1 MNLKFI
7 KTFLL
12 VAQSGSISRAA
23 EQLHTTLGAVSAR
36 IQNLEDELGT
46 PLFERSGRRLLLT
59 DKARSLMPLA
69 EELVR
74 MADDFE
80 GQAKVPASY
89 EGRVK
94 LGIIDTAAIALLPSF
109 LRELER
115 LYPKVEVDLQ
125 ADTSQRIADRLAEGE
140 LDLGI
145 TLVGT
150 KVPSARSIPLLGLA
164 LHWVAAPGLISHHR
178 KVELDEL
185 ASHAILSFAQGSIP
199 HQFTQAMFAPV
210 GGCRRMYCGT
220 SMATTIR
227 LAKQGLG
234 VSVMSAAL
242 LEDELA
248 SGLLKIVKAE
258 PPLKS
263 LDIQIS
269 YKEGSGSYVLR
280 ALAQAAVNVSHD
292 FCKGTRSRWA
302 WPLTAK
308 SKDPLY

>member
-12 VAQSGSISRAA
+12 VAQTGSLSRAA

-46 PLFERSGRRLLLT
+46 PLFDRGGRHLRLT

-69 EELVR
+69 QQLVR

-80 GQAKVPASY
+80 GQAKAPASY
-89 EGRVK
+89 EGRIR

-115 LYPKVEVDLQ
+115 RYPKVEIDLQ
-125 ADTSQRIADRLAEGE
+125 ADTSQRIAERVHEGQ

-145 TLVGT
+145 TLVGSEI
-150 KVPSARSIPLLGLA
+150 PSARSIPLLGLA
-164 LHWVAAPGLISHHR
+164 LHWVAAPGLIAHDEEVSL
-178 KVELDEL
+178 KEL

-199 HQFTQAMFAPV
+199 HEFTKAMFAPV

-248 SGLLKIVKAE
+248 SGLLKIVRAA

-269 YKEGSGSYVLR
+269 YKEGAGSYLLR
-280 ALAQAAVNVSHD
+280 ALAHAAVDVAHD
-292 FCKGTRSRWA
+292 FCEGVRQQWA
-302 WPLTAK
+302 WPLAPK
-308 SKDPLY
+308 PEALQ